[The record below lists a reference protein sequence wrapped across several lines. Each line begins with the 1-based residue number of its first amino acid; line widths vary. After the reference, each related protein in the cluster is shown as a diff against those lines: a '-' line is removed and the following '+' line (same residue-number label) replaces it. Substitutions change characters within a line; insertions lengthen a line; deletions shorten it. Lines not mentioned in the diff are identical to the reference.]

1 MISALVSTR
10 YLSWAFLLLALS
22 TTRLPAD
29 EKEKTDPP
37 PREPE
42 LISLSPLSASAG
54 TTLQAS
60 LRGRSLEG
68 THAVWFNTDQLKGWV
83 KKVEEIDL
91 DEGKEK
97 EEENEAEPAT
107 VRLGHRIL
115 LRIEIDPKAERGA
128 YSLRLVSQRG
138 ISTALTF
145 WVDSEAVVAES
156 AAPHAAPRDAQPI
169 DIPVVVTG
177 QLSRAKELDWYLFEA
192 LQGQQLIFEM
202 SGAGKGGKPELYEL
216 TGSWFQP
223 DRVARL
229 SFDMEHRPRHV
240 YSFTRKGRYLVKVT
254 GNGGADSS
262 YRLRIAGADDGASY
276 PNASSWHERLF
287 TRKLEP
293 ERLQQLWA
301 RTLPAPS
308 KGAAPYASSNG
319 STRKAVGP
327 EREDNP
333 VSTASSLPILSE
345 QEPNETSSQALD
357 ISIPAIVEGVIERAG
372 DVDTFRFT
380 LKGQQALAFEIE
392 TPQIAPLRF
401 SPRLGVLDAEG
412 KEILTNIYKRIPS
425 QTNNYWITTEA
436 KTIYSFNQAGEYF
449 LQMRDI
455 TLRNGSPGFRYRL
468 LIRPQIPHVGRAEV
482 AETLHRIERHGAR
495 GKDRINLVP
504 GAVERLTVI
513 THNEEGFPGDIA
525 IQLENLPPG
534 VEVISG
540 TEVEPEGGAGKA
552 KDPGR
557 RERFVPR
564 TQKATILLVAKENA
578 PATSGPYLIEV
589 RVRPVIWNFVKEGIF
604 GMVDA
609 VREGRMG
616 PSLLVGEIPLMV
628 VGQERTDE
636 QTSKRANELASK

>member
-1 MISALVSTR
+1 MGEERSKRSIWTR
-10 YLSWAFLLLALS
+10 E
-22 TTRLPAD
+22 R
-29 EKEKTDPP
+29 
-37 PREPE
+37 
-42 LISLSPLSASAG
+42 
-54 TTLQAS
+54 
-60 LRGRSLEG
+60 
-68 THAVWFNTDQLKGWV
+68 
-83 KKVEEIDL
+83 
-91 DEGKEK
+91 K
-97 EEENEAEPAT
+97 EEEGKEAEPAAA
-107 VRLGHRIL
+107 RLGHRIL
-115 LRIEIDPKAERGA
+115 LRIEIDPEAERGA
-128 YSLRLVSQRG
+128 CSLRLVSQRG

-145 WVDSEAVVAES
+145 WIDSETVVAES
-156 AAPHAAPRDAQPI
+156 AAPHAAPREAQPI

-177 QLSRAKELDWYLFEA
+177 QISRAKELDWYLFEA
-192 LQGQQLIFEM
+192 LHGQQLVFEM
-202 SGAGKGGKPELYEL
+202 SGAGKGGTLELYEL

-229 SFDMEHRPRHV
+229 SFDMEHRPGHV
-240 YSFTRKGRYLVKVT
+240 YSFTRKGRYLVKVK
-254 GNGGADSS
+254 GDGGADSS

-276 PNASSWHERLF
+276 RNASNWHERLF

-308 KGAAPYASSNG
+308 KGAAPYGSSNASTSNG
-319 STRKAVGP
+319 SGSTAVAGRKG
-327 EREDNP
+327 DNP
-333 VSTASSLPILSE
+333 VSTTGPLPIVIE
-345 QEPNETSSQALD
+345 REPNETSSQALD
-357 ISIPAIVEGVIERAG
+357 LSIPAIVEGVIERAG

-380 LKGQQALAFEIE
+380 LKGAQALAFEIE

-401 SPRLGVLDAEG
+401 SPRLGVLDAGG

-425 QTNNYWITTEA
+425 QSNNYWITTEA
-436 KTIYSFNQAGEYF
+436 KTIYTFSLAGEYF

-455 TLRNGSPGFRYRL
+455 TLRNGSPGFRYRV

-482 AETLHRIERHGAR
+482 AETVHRIERHGAR
-495 GKDRINLVP
+495 GKDRINMLP

-525 IQLENLPPG
+525 IELDNLPPG

-564 TQKATILLVAKENA
+564 TQQATILLVAKENA
-578 PATSGPYLIEV
+578 PATSAPYLVEV

-616 PSLLVGEIPLMV
+616 PSLLVGKIPLMV
-628 VGQERTDE
+628 VGQERTNE
-636 QTSKRANELASK
+636 QMSKRANELASK